1 MFSFADTP
9 LLVKGAVAVVLA
21 VTLAAFLGLVGL
33 RFLRRGAARFW
44 MTPASTALVLLPAVL
59 GAGLTAV
66 LFRQALGA
74 VVLTA
79 SGGRAAL
86 ASGSAEAILP
96 LVFGLP
102 ATALLAAFAVLAT
115 AIGSG
120 RAESA
125 AREGSKAGHVGALV
139 VAAFA
144 GGLVIVMLG
153 TVASVNSD
161 PGAAKTI
168 AGRLQASVAGSALLL
183 LALCTLGIATA
194 VRAARGPSPASV
206 KLLSLS
212 ILSLSGVAALAG
224 VWMAHGQM
232 ECLTHTGLTGLPCGV
247 APAPAAERA
256 PSPREG
262 ADLTAQSTSPPQAD
276 AGGPEEGAPVRVGGG
291 IKEPRK
297 LKHVSPA
304 YPEIARQARVQGV
317 VILECTIGPD
327 GRITHVT
334 VLRGI
339 PLLDAAAVEAVRQW
353 VYAPTLV
360 NGVPAR
366 VIMTVTV
373 NFKLS

>member
-1 MFSFADTP
+1 MLA
-9 LLVKGAVAVVLA
+9 AVAFLA
-21 VTLAAFLGLVGL
+21 TVI
-33 RFLRRGAARFW
+33 
-44 MTPASTALVLLPAVL
+44 
-59 GAGLTAV
+59 
-66 LFRQALGA
+66 
-74 VVLTA
+74 
-79 SGGRAAL
+79 
-86 ASGSAEAILP
+86 GSARADSTVEP
-96 LVFGLP
+96 
-102 ATALLAAFAVLAT
+102 
-115 AIGSG
+115 GSG
-120 RAESA
+120 RL
-125 AREGSKAGHVGALV
+125 HLGALV
-139 VAAFA
+139 VVVLAAS
-144 GGLVIVMLG
+144 LVALVLG
-153 TVASVNSD
+153 MVASVNRH
-161 PGAAKTI
+161 PEGARAI
-168 AGRLQASVAGSALLL
+168 AVWLHVALAGAALLL
-183 LALCTLGIATA
+183 LVLCALGIATA
-194 VRAARGPSPASV
+194 VRAGRGPSPASV

-224 VWMAHGQM
+224 VWMADGQM

-247 APAPAAERA
+247 APALAAEPS

-262 ADLTAQSTSPPQAD
+262 ADLTAQSTSPSQAD
-276 AGGPEEGAPVRVGGG
+276 AAAPEEAATLRVGGAV
-291 IKEPRK
+291 KEPRK

-327 GRITHVT
+327 GRIEQVT